1 MRYIIVMGC
10 AESREKEKIS
20 SISSFSFTKSPLPLH
35 IYPKSD
41 STTYI
46 STPKSS
52 PTASATTS
60 VTTSATTSL
69 ITSPASSP
77 VPSPKN
83 VSPKNAT
90 TVATTYITRL
100 TSIAHHKFSTFSE
113 FPKNVQTEILHH
125 IDKELRKQ

>member
-52 PTASATTS
+52 PTAS
-60 VTTSATTSL
+60 VTTSL

>member
-1 MRYIIVMGC
+1 LRYIIVMGC

-35 IYPKSD
+35 IYPNSD
-41 STTYI
+41 GNGPYTI
-46 STPKSS
+46 KTPKSS
-52 PTASATTS
+52 PKSSITAS
-60 VTTSATTSL
+60 VTTSL
-69 ITSPASSP
+69 ITSPVPSP

-83 VSPKNAT
+83 VSPKNVT

>member
-1 MRYIIVMGC
+1 MGC
-10 AESREKEKIS
+10 AESREKENIS
-20 SISSFSFTKSPLPLH
+20 SVSSFSFKKSPLPLH

-60 VTTSATTSL
+60 VTTSL
-69 ITSPASSP
+69 ITSPAPSP
-77 VPSPKN
+77 VP
-83 VSPKNAT
+83 SPKNAT

>member
-1 MRYIIVMGC
+1 MGC

-20 SISSFSFTKSPLPLH
+20 SISSSFSFIKSPLPLH

-41 STTYI
+41 STKYI

-52 PTASATTS
+52 PTALITTS
-60 VTTSATTSL
+60 VTTSL

-77 VPSPKN
+77 KNASPKN
-83 VSPKNAT
+83 ASSTNTSPKNAT

>member
-1 MRYIIVMGC
+1 MGC
-10 AESREKEKIS
+10 AESREKIV
-20 SISSFSFTKSPLPLH
+20 ISSFSLSFTKSPLPLH
-35 IYPKSD
+35 IYPNSD
-41 STTYI
+41 GNGPYTI
-46 STPKSS
+46 KTPKSS
-52 PTASATTS
+52 PKSS
-60 VTTSATTSL
+60 PTTSL
-69 ITSPASSP
+69 ITSPVPSP

>member
-1 MRYIIVMGC
+1 MGC

-52 PTASATTS
+52 PTAS
-60 VTTSATTSL
+60 VTTSL